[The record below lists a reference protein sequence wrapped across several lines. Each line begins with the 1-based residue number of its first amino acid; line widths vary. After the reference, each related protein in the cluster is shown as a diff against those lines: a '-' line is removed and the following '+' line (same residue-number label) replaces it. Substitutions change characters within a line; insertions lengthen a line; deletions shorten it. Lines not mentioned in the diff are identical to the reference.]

1 MKELALI
8 CLVALILLLGTVTV
22 IDLSKTGISSIT
34 GFAVDESE
42 SNETIEEEIQSD
54 EEIKVIDLSERI
66 DAADETTAANE
77 TATTETTTQ
86 ETSTIDETTATAAE
100 AANETTANETTED
113 KGKPE
118 KEEKEKP
125 DKAEEAKPEP
135 NQPPVWKSDAEEF
148 VINGKTTIDL
158 NNYFED
164 KNNDTITY
172 TATASE
178 PDKIKAEI
186 DNSFITIT
194 PAGNNFNSTIAIA
207 ASDGDKATTKEVA
220 LIIPERAITI
230 DLRYKSGSIYDAD
243 DDGLETTT
251 GVIDFTVENTNFNWD
266 VKEEN
271 LCTRWETYSVE
282 EEESTIVCYGSSRC
296 CQFAGMLATRPSW
309 NEPFHSSYGTYGA
322 GFNNI
327 VSAQVLYVD
336 YDLSIDDPYAEIYN
350 SEWSDLAASYYTA
363 FTRFEDVCV
372 DTCLLKGFN
381 DSSYKLIFEIEDATL
396 ELSTLAYT
404 LMKTID
410 EVLLNLDVEDN
421 KGITSGSYKLYKDGI
436 EVAIIDSLVEP
447 DYYNIEVIP
456 EVKVIDK
463 LLIKKANI
471 TEPLTA
477 GIGVDDVGREQQIKD
492 VEIKKQY
499 AIDAS
504 EVKFEAATLTATAQA
519 NSLYKC
525 KQWDYETEVCY
536 GAWEKVLDLTAG
548 QEYELTITADDPG
561 FVEGNMN
568 ITTTPLNIT
577 NITELALIK
586 NILNITI
593 AKNNNYTIDLNEYFS
608 NIDNNTIYNY
618 NLINNIS
625 IVFKNNA
632 AIVVPDKDFLGIE
645 FTFITA
651 TKDSESAFSNV
662 FSITVTNATIDIT
675 PEIILEKNDFM
686 LDEDIKLDFEYLK
699 KEELVEHGEWKEEY
713 EVYEEETELEEDELK
728 LLREKIE
735 GEEKLL
741 TEEEKAVKKQNK
753 KWVKENESIETFV
766 YDNEGNSKDIEI
778 EIEELR
784 EGRFDINVPKQR
796 AFRAYFYF
804 IISCCKNCFFV

>member
-1 MKELALI
+1 
-8 CLVALILLLGTVTV
+8 
-22 IDLSKTGISSIT
+22 
-34 GFAVDESE
+34 
-42 SNETIEEEIQSD
+42 
-54 EEIKVIDLSERI
+54 
-66 DAADETTAANE
+66 
-77 TATTETTTQ
+77 
-86 ETSTIDETTATAAE
+86 
-100 AANETTANETTED
+100 
-113 KGKPE
+113 
-118 KEEKEKP
+118 
-125 DKAEEAKPEP
+125 
-135 NQPPVWKSDAEEF
+135 
-148 VINGKTTIDL
+148 
-158 NNYFED
+158 
-164 KNNDTITY
+164 
-172 TATASE
+172 
-178 PDKIKAEI
+178 
-186 DNSFITIT
+186 
-194 PAGNNFNSTIAIA
+194 
-207 ASDGDKATTKEVA
+207 
-220 LIIPERAITI
+220 
-230 DLRYKSGSIYDAD
+230 
-243 DDGLETTT
+243 
-251 GVIDFTVENTNFNWD
+251 
-266 VKEEN
+266 
-271 LCTRWETYSVE
+271 
-282 EEESTIVCYGSSRC
+282 
-296 CQFAGMLATRPSW
+296 MLATRPSW

-381 DSSYKLIFEIEDATL
+381 DSSYKIIFEIEDATL

-625 IVFKNNA
+625 IVFKNNS
-632 AIVVPDKDFLGIE
+632 AIVVPDEDFLGIE

-713 EVYEEETELEEDELK
+713 EVY
-728 LLREKIE
+728 
-735 GEEKLL
+735 
-741 TEEEKAVKKQNK
+741 
-753 KWVKENESIETFV
+753 
-766 YDNEGNSKDIEI
+766 DNEGNSKDIEI

-796 AFRAYFYF
+796 AFRAGKYRIKIDLIKDGITYTQEQDFTWGVLAINVNKSIYLENEDSF
-804 IISCCKNCFFV
+804 I